1 MSFYIAIAGEKR
13 GPFPAYRI
21 IDQLRGGELSP
32 DALGWEQGMGAWL
45 KLREIPT
52 FAEAIERLEKPF
64 PANPSPD
71 IADEPAP
78 PAVRAARSTE
88 TPAPAKSSG
97 IPVAAEVRPFTRF
110 WARTFDYMIVST
122 IVILFFELP
131 AIPPDVPFWEVLR
144 QLTENEQF
152 KQFAITNFIAMVCWH
167 GLEGILLHVWG
178 TTPGKAVFS
187 IRITQADGGPV
198 SLGAGVARSF
208 LAWGAGLGFGFAPV
222 NFLGMA
228 LALLM
233 LLLQGATLWDRVL
246 GTRVHHQ
253 PMTTARILVAVA
265 GFLLLMV
272 ISSLKF
278 SPS

>member
-13 GPFPAYRI
+13 GPYPAYRI

-64 PANPSPD
+64 PANPAPD
-71 IADEPAP
+71 FGDDPV
-78 PAVRAARSTE
+78 PAVVVGRSNVAA
-88 TPAPAKSSG
+88 PVAKVAG
-97 IPVAAEVRPFTRF
+97 IPIAAEVRPFTRF
-110 WARTFDYMIVST
+110 WARTFDYVIVST
-122 IVILFFELP
+122 IVVLFFELP
-131 AIPPDVPFWEVLR
+131 TISPDVPFLELMR
-144 QLTENEQF
+144 QMTENEQF

-187 IRITQADGGPV
+187 IRITQADGRPV
-198 SLGAGVARSF
+198 SLKTGVMRSF

-233 LLLQGATLWDRVL
+233 LMLQGATLWDRVL

-253 PMTTARILVAVA
+253 PMTVVRILVAVA
-265 GFLLLMV
+265 GFLLLMI

-278 SPS
+278 SPP

>member
-13 GPFPAYRI
+13 GPYPAYRI

-64 PANPSPD
+64 PANPAPD
-71 IADEPAP
+71 FGDDPV
-78 PAVRAARSTE
+78 PAVVVGRSNV
-88 TPAPAKSSG
+88 APQVAKVAG
-97 IPVAAEVRPFTRF
+97 IPIAAEVRPFTRF
-110 WARTFDYMIVST
+110 WARTFDYVIVST
-122 IVILFFELP
+122 IVVLFFELP
-131 AIPPDVPFWEVLR
+131 TISPDAPFLELMR
-144 QLTENEQF
+144 QMTENEQF

-187 IRITQADGGPV
+187 IRITQADGRPV
-198 SLGAGVARSF
+198 SLKTGVMRSF

-233 LLLQGATLWDRVL
+233 LMLQGATLWDRVL

-253 PMTTARILVAVA
+253 PMTVVRILVAVA
-265 GFLLLMV
+265 GFLLLMI

-278 SPS
+278 SPP